1 VPERTLFVPLAPSLA
16 RKLPAVNLESF
27 VRRTPQGAPSTQFAE
42 TIVVLPQP
50 HDAPPASA
58 RACAP
63 DGLATDEP
71 GSAAIP
77 DVVTDVRNLPEAAT
91 DAEQTP
97 TLSSIGRYALKR
109 RLGAGGLGTVFEAWD
124 PLLSRTV
131 AIKTLHH
138 LSSEPEGAQGHP
150 LDGLLLNEARAAAGL
165 SHRYIVTVH
174 DAGLSPHGVYI
185 AMERLHGRDL
195 QRALADG
202 WRPTVEQSLL
212 LVRRVADALA
222 YAHARGVVHCDIK
235 PANIFLQRKDR
246 PKVLDFGI
254 ARLLHGAGL
263 PLPGGT
269 VAGSPRY
276 RAPEQL
282 VDAPI
287 DARTDLFSLGVVLY
301 ELLTGTRAFGG
312 SSLGE
317 IDRAVLQH
325 TPPPAHELNAEVPP
339 EVSAIA
345 ARLMERDPARRYPSA
360 AELAHDL
367 RRWLMAHNA
376 QAETAVMA
384 ALPPPEAAA
393 PKTHAAA
400 THGLLAAALL
410 AATAS
415 LALGLGAFGSR
426 PAATTTGPQKA
437 PAALAGPATAADE
450 TTPAAGI
457 DSAAV
462 AIISTSDGSGGGGE
476 RSNVAAAPA
485 KTALAATPPAP
496 VRRTLTA
503 PGPRAR
509 GTATATATATGADE
523 AGRDSR
529 SETPPPAAI
538 GTGALLLA
546 VSPWGEVEIDGRPAG
561 TTPPL
566 TRLALP
572 SGTHTVTLRNADF
585 PPHTVQVHVGADK
598 SVTLRHRFGS

>member
-1 VPERTLFVPLAPSLA
+1 M
-16 RKLPAVNLESF
+16 NLKTF
-27 VRRTPQGAPSTQFAE
+27 VRRPPQGPPSTEFAA
-42 TIVVLPQP
+42 TIVVLPP
-50 HDAPPASA
+50 SPDAKASDADASA
-58 RACAP
+58 P
-63 DGLATDEP
+63 DSLATDEP
-71 GSAAIP
+71 GGPALP
-77 DVVTDVRNLPEAAT
+77 DVVTDVGNLPQGGT
-91 DAEQTP
+91 DLADTP

-109 RLGAGGLGTVFEAWD
+109 QLGAGGLGAVFEAWD

-138 LSSEPEGAQGHP
+138 LGSAPDPAQGHP

-165 SHRYIVTVH
+165 NHRYIVTIH

-212 LVRRVADALA
+212 LIRRIADALA

-263 PLPGGT
+263 ALPGGT

-312 SSLGE
+312 NSLGE

-325 TPPPAHELNAEVPP
+325 TPPPAHELRTEVPP

-345 ARLMERDPARRYPSA
+345 ARLMARDPARRYPNAVELSA
-360 AELAHDL
+360 DL
-367 RRWLMAHNA
+367 KRWLAAHNA
-376 QAETAVMA
+376 QAETVVMA
-384 ALPPPEAAA
+384 ALPPQA
-393 PKTHAAA
+393 PTPAA
-400 THGLLAAALL
+400 TKARAPAARWLLAGALLAAA
-410 AATAS
+410 AA
-415 LALGLGAFGSR
+415 LALGPGGSPTAPASAPGAA
-426 PAATTTGPQKA
+426 PPVNA
-437 PAALAGPATAADE
+437 PAALADSTAAANATD
-450 TTPAAGI
+450 A
-457 DSAAV
+457 
-462 AIISTSDGSGGGGE
+462 
-476 RSNVAAAPA
+476 NVASATGAETAGKAAPA
-485 KTALAATPPAP
+485 VPGAPSGSPDAPAAAAARATLATTPPVPA
-496 VRRTLTA
+496 RRS

-509 GTATATATATGADE
+509 SASADE
-523 AGRDSR
+523 AGREDHR
-529 SETPPPAAI
+529 SEAPRPAAASS
-538 GTGALLLA
+538 GALLLA

-572 SGTHTVTLRNADF
+572 AGTHTVTLRNADF
-585 PPHTVQVHVGADK
+585 PPHTVQVQVGADK
-598 SVTLRHRFGS
+598 AVTLRHRFGS